1 MGLCQPLAV
10 VAFVGCAAVAVGAPS
25 PARPEEACRLAAPA
39 APMTAAQA
47 TQRGLGQGYVT
58 VQGLHRKDGCSQA
71 LRIDTADKRA
81 EVPASGLASNS
92 DPGSGAIGIQ
102 KGPPGTASLR
112 WSPSVAPR
120 LTGDD
125 GSEEDHHVSGMTGSP
140 DD

>member
-1 MGLCQPLAV
+1 MGLCQSLAV
-10 VAFVGCAAVAVGAPS
+10 VAFVGCAAIAAGAPS
-25 PARPEEACRLAAPA
+25 SARSEEAGRLAAPA
-39 APMTAAQA
+39 APMAAAQ
-47 TQRGLGQGYVT
+47 T
-58 VQGLHRKDGCSQA
+58 
-71 LRIDTADKRA
+71 LRIDEAGQRA